1 MNCLNLHRRK
11 GKILFAFPAQL
22 SETPLHLHRE
32 CIESEICCAGWGG
45 KIRTLPQ
52 SYKPNITNRCIWPVL
67 EEDTLKTVQGE
78 RSSSVYESQN
88 WAAFAFVVKIYS
100 VQVPANENVHL

>member
-1 MNCLNLHRRK
+1 MHFQHN
-11 GKILFAFPAQL
+11 F
-22 SETPLHLHRE
+22 SETPLHLHGE
-32 CIESEICCAGWGG
+32 CIEFETCCTGWGG
-45 KIRTLPQ
+45 KLCTLPQ
-52 SYKPNITNRCIWPVL
+52 SCKLNITNQCIWAVL

-88 WAAFAFVVKIYS
+88 WAAFTFVVKIYS